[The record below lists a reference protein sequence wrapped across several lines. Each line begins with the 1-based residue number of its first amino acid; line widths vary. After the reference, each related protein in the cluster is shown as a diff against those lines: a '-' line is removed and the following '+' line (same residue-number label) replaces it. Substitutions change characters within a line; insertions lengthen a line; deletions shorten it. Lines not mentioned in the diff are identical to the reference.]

1 MDPSTAAVITL
12 LVAYPAHPEEPEYV
26 VLRVDTIERV
36 EKGHCPNWV
45 RSRDAWIEG
54 KGTFPCSIVT
64 LRGGNE
70 MTVFGTVMHVYNK
83 VKEAT
88 KP

>member
-12 LVAYPAHPEEPEYV
+12 LVAYPAHPEVPEYV
-26 VLRVDTIERV
+26 VLRIDTIEQV
-36 EKGHCPNWV
+36 EKGHCPIRV
-45 RSRDAWIEG
+45 RSGGTWIEG
-54 KGTFPCSIVT
+54 KGTFPCSVVT
-64 LRGGNE
+64 LRGGNQ
-70 MTVFGTVMHVYNK
+70 MSVVGTVMHVYNK

>member
-1 MDPSTAAVITL
+1 MDPSTVFVITL
-12 LVAYPAHPEEPEYV
+12 LVAYPAHLEEPEYV
-26 VLRVDTIERV
+26 VLQIDSIEQV
-36 EKGHCPNWV
+36 EKGHCPIWV
-45 RSRDAWIEG
+45 RSGAAWIEG

-64 LRGGNE
+64 LKGGNE

-83 VKEAT
+83 VKQAT